1 MASELVGK
9 AAPDFEIELEDGSKK
24 KLSAFLAEGKPVV
37 IDFYA
42 NFWPACGP
50 AASEMDKLANDHEN
64 ITFILVNLK
73 GVADGKA
80 YKSDKGLSSPKLIH
94 AAGRPP
100 NEYGLKYIPHKTIIG
115 KDGVVIKNFEGVNLA
130 ADVKSL

>member
-1 MASELVGK
+1 
-9 AAPDFEIELEDGSKK
+9 
-24 KLSAFLAEGKPVV
+24 
-37 IDFYA
+37 
-42 NFWPACGP
+42 
-50 AASEMDKLANDHEN
+50 MDKLANDHEN

>member
-1 MASELVGK
+1 M
-9 AAPDFEIELEDGSKK
+9 ELEDGSKK
-24 KLSAFLAEGKPVV
+24 KLSEFLAEGKPIV

-50 AASEMDKLANDHEN
+50 AASEMDKLANEHEN
-64 ITFILVNLK
+64 VTFLLVNLK
-73 GVADGKA
+73 GIADGKA

-100 NEYGLKYIPHKTIIG
+100 NDYGLKYIPHKTII
-115 KDGVVIKNFEGVNLA
+115 KDGKIIKNFDGVNLA
-130 ADVKSL
+130 SDVKTL

>member
-1 MASELVGK
+1 
-9 AAPDFEIELEDGSKK
+9 
-24 KLSAFLAEGKPVV
+24 
-37 IDFYA
+37 
-42 NFWPACGP
+42 
-50 AASEMDKLANDHEN
+50 MDKLANDHEN

-94 AAGRPP
+94 GAGRPP

-115 KDGVVIKNFEGVNLA
+115 KDGVVIKNFEGVNLP